1 MCLLPIFVRIVEK
14 TLHSMPRSTE
24 EETMAGGRASKGYS
38 VRGTRPSGQ
47 SGVYWPL
54 HRQQLF

>member
-24 EETMAGGRASKGYS
+24 EETMAGGRASNF
-38 VRGTRPSGQ
+38 P
-47 SGVYWPL
+47 
-54 HRQQLF
+54 